1 MIIGV
6 LGGGQLGRMLAM
18 AALPLGVRTRFLDTS
33 PEAPAAAVGE
43 LIVGDAADPGVL
55 ARFVRG
61 LSLVTYEFENFSAD
75 IVEAAQAHVPVYP
88 PATALRTG
96 QDRLREKTLFADLGI
111 DVPAF
116 APADSEQELAH
127 ALASIGTPCVVKT
140 RRMGYDGKGQAVVR
154 TPEDARALWARLGGV
169 PLLVEAFVPFTS
181 EVSIIGVRSLQGEVR
196 TYPLVN
202 NVHVG
207 GILRQSLC
215 PAPGVP
221 AGVEETAR
229 THMSAVLER
238 LEYVGVLAI
247 EFFEVSGR
255 LLANEMAP
263 RVHNSGHW
271 TIEGAHTSQFEN
283 HVRAVCGM
291 PLGDTGARGASMML
305 NIIGEPVDAARR
317 LQMGARVHVHDYGKE
332 PRAGRK
338 VGHLTIVADTPGEIE
353 PVYPPVRG

>member
-96 QDRLREKTLFADLGI
+96 QDRLREKTLFAELGI
-111 DVPAF
+111 AVPAF

-181 EVSIIGVRSLQGEVR
+181 EVSIIGVRSLRGEVR

-202 NVHVG
+202 NVHEG

-229 THMSAVLER
+229 AHMSAVLER

-247 EFFEVSGR
+247 EFFEVGGG

-283 HVRAVCGM
+283 HIRAVCGM

-305 NIIGEPVDAARR
+305 NIIGEPVDAPRR
-317 LQMGARVHVHDYGKE
+317 LAMGPRVHVHDYGKE

-338 VGHLTIVADTPGEIE
+338 VGHLTIVADTPGEIT
-353 PVYPPVRG
+353 PVYAPVRG